1 MYDIERQQKIID
13 ILNEKKTISVNKLSE
28 MLYCSGATTR
38 RDLVRMEQK
47 GLVTRTFGAVMLNAN
62 SSNRETSFELREKN
76 SISEKR
82 SLCQKAVDYIKN
94 NSTIF
99 MDSSTTLLHIVPF
112 LKNFTNLTII
122 TNGLV
127 IANEIIY
134 QTKHSVIVIGGMV
147 QPNTN
152 SILGS
157 MALTDLQRFHA
168 DLTLISCGGIDSNFG
183 LTESTI
189 DSAEIKKY
197 MVNNADMAICLFDS
211 TKAQTRKSFK
221 TCEIEDLDLLI
232 TSKDTDKEFLSLF
245 KDKNIKIVY

>member
-1 MYDIERQQKIID
+1 MYDIERQQKILD
-13 ILNEKKTISVNKLSE
+13 ILSERKTISVNKLSE
-28 MLYCSGATTR
+28 LLYCSGATTR

-62 SSNRETSFELREKN
+62 ASNRETSFELREKN

-82 SLCQKAVDYIKN
+82 ILCQKAVDFIRN

-99 MDSSTTLLHIVPF
+99 MDSSTTLLHLVPF

-134 QTKHSVIVIGGMV
+134 QTKHSVIVVGGMV

-157 MALTDLQRFHA
+157 MALSDLSRFHA
-168 DLTLISCGGIDSNFG
+168 DLTLISCGGIDLDFG
-183 LTESTI
+183 LSESTI

-197 MVNNADMAICLFDS
+197 MVNHAEESICLFDS
-211 TKAQTRKSFK
+211 TKTQKKKSFK
-221 TCEIEDLDLLI
+221 TCQIEDIDILI
-232 TSKDTDKEFLSLF
+232 PSRDCEKNFLEGLKE
-245 KDKNIKIVY
+245 KNIKVIY